1 MKTLGGIGSIIL
13 GVVAILVSV
22 GLQTIWAP
30 PAEFNASTQ
39 DAQEAPLTVVTEDI
53 DVDPD
58 DAIEYTVTGDGEFTL
73 MYGQLRDIEAW
84 VGDAAHNRI
93 DGVNTDVER
102 GEDPTVDMTYVDGE
116 TDLPNPTNSDLW
128 LATQEVTDE
137 VTQRWAQPDAGE
149 WGLLIA
155 ADGSEPAPTEFSV
168 SWVNVEP
175 NSPLITP
182 LMIGGIVLIL
192 LGIGLLLWRFAE
204 FRRRAKRTSGRRAAV
219 RGDYTGLTAA
229 DVVADTDTATQTM
242 SVQEIEAG
250 EPVEHQA
257 EDEPTTVV
265 SGIDPSDG
273 ESVDDDDSQD
283 PDDMND
289 ANDSDGS
296 AGSDGSDNGSTS
308 EDATETLP
316 TTGQSNDDDNK
327 GFLRRTVTAV
337 SAFGL
342 AIGMGIGPAHA
353 ATESPQETS
362 QEEDLTEQVE
372 GEPVEE
378 EVDPD
383 EPDTFPLVVDA
394 QFERILD
401 SVVSTLD
408 TGAREA
414 DAELLESRV
423 DGQAKRFRD
432 EFYRNSTIDEEYGLG
447 AEVASDEILATWM
460 DRNEDFPRTIYAV
473 TADAEGGSTQLLA
486 LEQED
491 PRSQY
496 KLVHNVPF
504 APDVELPSGD
514 LSNAD
519 VEKIAN
525 DDSSELAMSPDAAVE
540 ALTDYLTDPDADA
553 ADDIASND
561 WIDSIHEHQ
570 ADLVESHEEQET
582 DASISRTVFEDS
594 VDSVRLPD
602 GSALV
607 FGAMNSMES
616 LTPSENTTV
625 TVNTLTQELGEFS
638 SAEQEDPV
646 RIRYREQF
654 ALLIPAEG
662 EVSLVGYETVQST
675 VDSPGN

>member
-39 DAQEAPLTVVTEDI
+39 NAEEAPLTVVTEEI

-58 DAIEYTVTGDGEFTL
+58 EAIEYTVSGEGEFTL

-93 DGVNTDVER
+93 DGVTTDVER
-102 GEDPTVDMTYVDGE
+102 GEDPSLDMTYVDGE
-116 TDLPNPTNSDLW
+116 AEVPNPADSDLW

-137 VTQRWAQPDAGE
+137 VTQRWAQHDAGE

-155 ADGSEPAPTEFSV
+155 ADGTEPAPADFSV

-175 NSPLITP
+175 DSPFIMP

-229 DVVADTDTATQTM
+229 DVVADTETSTQTM
-242 SVQEIEAG
+242 TVQEVEAG
-250 EPVEHQA
+250 EPVQEQL

-265 SGIDPSDG
+265 PEVDSSEDEHDPDSDDSDGADDSDDG
-273 ESVDDDDSQD
+273 ES
-283 PDDMND
+283 
-289 ANDSDGS
+289 
-296 AGSDGSDNGSTS
+296 GSTS
-308 EDATETLP
+308 QDTTET
-316 TTGQSNDDDNK
+316 TSEKHDDDN
-327 GFLRRTVTAV
+327 GFLRRSITAV

-342 AIGMGIGPAHA
+342 AIGMGVGPAYA
-353 ATESPQETS
+353 ASQSPETS
-362 QEEDLTEQVE
+362 EEDLTEQVE
-372 GEPVEE
+372 DEAVEDE
-378 EVDPD
+378 TDPD
-383 EPDTFPLVVDA
+383 EPDALPLVVDA

-401 SVVSTLD
+401 SVVSSLD
-408 TGAREA
+408 AGDSEM
-414 DAELLESRV
+414 DAEMLDERV
-423 DGQAKRFRD
+423 AGQAKRFRD
-432 EFYRNSTIDEEYGLG
+432 EFYRNNTIDEDYGLG
-447 AEVASDEILATWM
+447 AEVASDDVLATWM
-460 DRNEDFPRTIYAV
+460 DRDEEFPRTIYAV

-486 LEQED
+486 LKQQD
-491 PRSQY
+491 ARSQY
-496 KLVHNVPF
+496 QLVHNVPF

-514 LSNAD
+514 FSDAD

-525 DDSSELAMSPDAAVE
+525 DDSSDLAMSPDAAVE
-540 ALTDYLTDPDADA
+540 ALTDYLTDPEADTA
-553 ADDIASND
+553 EDIASND

-570 ADLVESHEEQET
+570 AELVESHEEQQT
-582 DASISRTVFEDS
+582 DASISRTVFDDS

-607 FGAMNSMES
+607 FGAVNSMES
-616 LTPSENTTV
+616 LTPSEDTTV
-625 TVNTLTQELGEFS
+625 TVNALTQELGEFA
-638 SAEQEDPV
+638 SAEQEDQV

-654 ALLIPAEG
+654 ALLIPTEG
-662 EVSLVGYETVQST
+662 EVSLVGYEAVQST
-675 VDSPGN
+675 VDSGDN

>member
-39 DAQEAPLTVVTEDI
+39 NAEEAPLTVVTEEI

-58 DAIEYTVTGDGEFTL
+58 EAIEYTVSGEGEFTL

-93 DGVNTDVER
+93 DGVTTDVER
-102 GEDPTVDMTYVDGE
+102 GEDPSLDMTYVDGE
-116 TDLPNPTNSDLW
+116 AEVPNPADSDLW

-137 VTQRWAQPDAGE
+137 VTQRWAQHDAGE

-155 ADGSEPAPTEFSV
+155 ADGTEPAPADFSV

-175 NSPLITP
+175 DSPFIMP

-229 DVVADTDTATQTM
+229 DVVADTETSTQTM
-242 SVQEIEAG
+242 TVQEVEAG
-250 EPVEHQA
+250 EPVQEQL

-265 SGIDPSDG
+265 PEVDSSEDEHDPDSDDSDGADDSDDG
-273 ESVDDDDSQD
+273 ES
-283 PDDMND
+283 
-289 ANDSDGS
+289 
-296 AGSDGSDNGSTS
+296 GSTS
-308 EDATETLP
+308 QDTTET
-316 TTGQSNDDDNK
+316 TSEKHDDDN
-327 GFLRRTVTAV
+327 GFLRRSITAV

-342 AIGMGIGPAHA
+342 AIGMGVGPAYA
-353 ATESPQETS
+353 ASQSPETS
-362 QEEDLTEQVE
+362 EEDLTEQVE
-372 GEPVEE
+372 DEAVEDE
-378 EVDPD
+378 TDPD
-383 EPDTFPLVVDA
+383 EPDALPLVVDA

-401 SVVSTLD
+401 SVVSSLD
-408 TGAREA
+408 AGDSEM
-414 DAELLESRV
+414 DAEMLDERV
-423 DGQAKRFRD
+423 AGQAKRFRD
-432 EFYRNSTIDEEYGLG
+432 EFYRNNTIDEDYGLG
-447 AEVASDEILATWM
+447 AEVASDDVLATWM
-460 DRNEDFPRTIYAV
+460 DRDEEFPRTIYAV

-486 LEQED
+486 LKQQD
-491 PRSQY
+491 ARSQY
-496 KLVHNVPF
+496 QLVHNVPF

-514 LSNAD
+514 FSDAD

-525 DDSSELAMSPDAAVE
+525 DDSSDLAMSPDAAVE
-540 ALTDYLTDPDADA
+540 ALTDYLTDPEADA
-553 ADDIASND
+553 AEDIASND

-570 ADLVESHEEQET
+570 AELVESHEEQQT
-582 DASISRTVFEDS
+582 DASISRTVFDDS

-607 FGAMNSMES
+607 FGAVNSMES
-616 LTPSENTTV
+616 LTPSEDTTV
-625 TVNTLTQELGEFS
+625 TVNTLTQELGEFA
-638 SAEQEDPV
+638 SAEQEDQV

-654 ALLIPAEG
+654 ALLIPTEG
-662 EVSLVGYETVQST
+662 EVSLVGYEAVQST
-675 VDSPGN
+675 VDSGDN

>member
-39 DAQEAPLTVVTEDI
+39 DAQEAPLTVVTEGI

-58 DAIEYTVTGDGEFTL
+58 EAIEYTVSGEGEFTL

-93 DGVNTDVER
+93 DGVNTEVER
-102 GEDPTVDMTYVDGE
+102 GEDPTVDMTYVDGDAE
-116 TDLPNPTNSDLW
+116 VPNPADSDLW
-128 LATQEVTDE
+128 LATQEVSDE
-137 VTQRWAQPDAGE
+137 VTQRWAQHDAGE

-155 ADGSEPAPTEFSV
+155 ADGTEPAPADFSV

-175 NSPLITP
+175 DSPFITP

-192 LGIGLLLWRFAE
+192 VGIGLLLWRFVD

-229 DVVADTDTATQTM
+229 DVMADTDTATQTM
-242 SVQEIEAG
+242 TVQEVEAG
-250 EPVEHQA
+250 EPVEHVA

-265 SGIDPSDG
+265 SAVDASEG
-273 ESVDDDDSQD
+273 EREDESGDS
-283 PDDMND
+283 DDMDD
-289 ANDSDGS
+289 ADDAEDSD
-296 AGSDGSDNGSTS
+296 DSDNGSTPT
-308 EDATETLP
+308 DTTQTLP
-316 TTGQSNDDDNK
+316 HTDEPDDDK

-337 SAFGL
+337 TAFGL

-353 ATESPQETS
+353 ASESPQETS
-362 QEEDLTEQVE
+362 EEDLTEQVE
-372 GEPVEE
+372 EEPVEE
-378 EVDPD
+378 EVDPE
-383 EPDTFPLVVDA
+383 EPDTFPLVVDP
-394 QFERILD
+394 QFERILE

-408 TGAREA
+408 AA
-414 DAELLESRV
+414 DSEMDADVLDDRV
-423 DGQAKRFRD
+423 AGQAKRFRD
-432 EFYRNSTIDEEYGLG
+432 EFYRNNTIDEDYGLG
-447 AEVASDEILATWM
+447 TKVASDDVLATWM

-486 LEQED
+486 LKQENA
-491 PRSQY
+491 RSQY

-504 APDVELPSGD
+504 APGAELPSGD

-525 DDSSELAMSPDAAVE
+525 DDSTDLAMSPDAAVE
-540 ALTDYLTDPDADA
+540 ALTDYLTDPEADA
-553 ADDIASND
+553 AEDMASND

-570 ADLVESHEEQET
+570 AELIETHEEQET
-582 DASISRTVFEDS
+582 DASISRTVFDDS

-607 FGAMNSMES
+607 FGSMNSMES
-616 LTPSENTTV
+616 LTPSEDTTV
-625 TVNTLTQELGEFS
+625 TVNTLTQELGDFA
-638 SAEQEDPV
+638 SAEQENQV

-675 VDSPGN
+675 VDSPDN

>member
-39 DAQEAPLTVVTEDI
+39 NAEEAPLTVVTEEI

-58 DAIEYTVTGDGEFTL
+58 EAIEYTVSGEGEFTL

-93 DGVNTDVER
+93 DGVTTDVER
-102 GEDPTVDMTYVDGE
+102 GEDPSLDMTYVDGE
-116 TDLPNPTNSDLW
+116 AEVPNPADSDLW

-137 VTQRWAQPDAGE
+137 VTQRWAQHDAGE

-155 ADGSEPAPTEFSV
+155 ADGTEPAPADFSV

-175 NSPLITP
+175 DSPFIMP

-229 DVVADTDTATQTM
+229 DVVADTETSTQTM
-242 SVQEIEAG
+242 TVQEVEAG
-250 EPVEHQA
+250 EPVQEQL

-265 SGIDPSDG
+265 PEVDSSEDEHDPDSDDSDGADDSDDG
-273 ESVDDDDSQD
+273 ES
-283 PDDMND
+283 
-289 ANDSDGS
+289 
-296 AGSDGSDNGSTS
+296 GSTS
-308 EDATETLP
+308 QDTTET
-316 TTGQSNDDDNK
+316 TSEKHDDDN
-327 GFLRRTVTAV
+327 GFLRRSITAV

-342 AIGMGIGPAHA
+342 AIGMGVGPAYA
-353 ATESPQETS
+353 AGQSPETS
-362 QEEDLTEQVE
+362 EEDLTEQVE
-372 GEPVEE
+372 DEAVEDE
-378 EVDPD
+378 TDPD
-383 EPDTFPLVVDA
+383 EPDALPLVVDA

-401 SVVSTLD
+401 SVVSSLD
-408 TGAREA
+408 AGDSEM
-414 DAELLESRV
+414 DAEMLDERV
-423 DGQAKRFRD
+423 AGQAKRFRD
-432 EFYRNSTIDEEYGLG
+432 EFYRNNTIDEDYGLG
-447 AEVASDEILATWM
+447 AEVASDDVLATWM
-460 DRNEDFPRTIYAV
+460 DRDEEFPRTIYAV

-486 LEQED
+486 LKQQD
-491 PRSQY
+491 ARSQY
-496 KLVHNVPF
+496 QLVHNVPF

-514 LSNAD
+514 FSDAD

-525 DDSSELAMSPDAAVE
+525 DDSSDLAMSPDAAVE
-540 ALTDYLTDPDADA
+540 ALTDYLTDPEADA
-553 ADDIASND
+553 AEDIASND

-570 ADLVESHEEQET
+570 AELVESHEEQQT
-582 DASISRTVFEDS
+582 DASISRTVFDDS

-607 FGAMNSMES
+607 FGAVNSMES
-616 LTPSENTTV
+616 LTPSEDTTV
-625 TVNTLTQELGEFS
+625 TVNTLTQELGEFA
-638 SAEQEDPV
+638 SAEQEDQV

-654 ALLIPAEG
+654 ALLIPTEG
-662 EVSLVGYETVQST
+662 EVSLVGYEAVQST
-675 VDSPGN
+675 VDSGDN

>member
-39 DAQEAPLTVVTEDI
+39 NAEEAPLTVVTEEI

-58 DAIEYTVTGDGEFTL
+58 EAIEYTVSGEGEFTL

-93 DGVNTDVER
+93 DGVTTDVER
-102 GEDPTVDMTYVDGE
+102 GEDPSLDMTYVDGE
-116 TDLPNPTNSDLW
+116 AEVPNPADSDLW

-137 VTQRWAQPDAGE
+137 VTQRWAQHDAGE

-155 ADGSEPAPTEFSV
+155 ADGTEPAPADFSV

-175 NSPLITP
+175 DSPFIMP

-229 DVVADTDTATQTM
+229 DVVADTETSTQTM
-242 SVQEIEAG
+242 TVQEVEAG
-250 EPVEHQA
+250 EPVQEQL

-265 SGIDPSDG
+265 PEVDSSEDEHDPDSDDSDGADDSDDG
-273 ESVDDDDSQD
+273 ES
-283 PDDMND
+283 
-289 ANDSDGS
+289 
-296 AGSDGSDNGSTS
+296 GSTS
-308 EDATETLP
+308 QDTTET
-316 TTGQSNDDDNK
+316 TSEKHDDDN
-327 GFLRRTVTAV
+327 GFLRRSITAV

-342 AIGMGIGPAHA
+342 AIGMGVGPAYA
-353 ATESPQETS
+353 ASQSPETS
-362 QEEDLTEQVE
+362 EEDLTEQVE
-372 GEPVEE
+372 DEAVEDE
-378 EVDPD
+378 TDPD
-383 EPDTFPLVVDA
+383 EPDALPLVVDA

-401 SVVSTLD
+401 SVVSSLD
-408 TGAREA
+408 AGDSEM
-414 DAELLESRV
+414 DAEMLDERV
-423 DGQAKRFRD
+423 AGQAKRFRD
-432 EFYRNSTIDEEYGLG
+432 EFYRNNTIDEDYGLG
-447 AEVASDEILATWM
+447 AEVASDDVLATWM
-460 DRNEDFPRTIYAV
+460 DRDEEFPRTIYAV

-486 LEQED
+486 LKQQD
-491 PRSQY
+491 ARSQY
-496 KLVHNVPF
+496 QLVHNVPF

-514 LSNAD
+514 FSDAD

-525 DDSSELAMSPDAAVE
+525 DDSSDLAMSPDAAVE
-540 ALTDYLTDPDADA
+540 ALTDYLTDPEADA
-553 ADDIASND
+553 AEDIASND

-570 ADLVESHEEQET
+570 AELVESHEEQQT
-582 DASISRTVFEDS
+582 DASISRTVFDDS

-607 FGAMNSMES
+607 FGAVNSMES
-616 LTPSENTTV
+616 LTPSEDTTV
-625 TVNTLTQELGEFS
+625 TVNALTQELGEFA
-638 SAEQEDPV
+638 SAEQEDQV

-654 ALLIPAEG
+654 ALLIPTEG
-662 EVSLVGYETVQST
+662 EVSLVGYEAVQST
-675 VDSPGN
+675 VDSGDN